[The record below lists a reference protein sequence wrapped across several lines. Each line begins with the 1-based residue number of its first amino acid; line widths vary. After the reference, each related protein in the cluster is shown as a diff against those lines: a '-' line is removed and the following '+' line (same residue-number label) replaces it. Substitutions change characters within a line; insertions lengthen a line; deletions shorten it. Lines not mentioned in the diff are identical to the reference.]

1 MFFLKIKFSLAV
13 IRFLP
18 ESDTTTPF
26 MLNAKSWVVSSIL
39 LVLWFTCLRW
49 HLLLWSYESLLSM
62 LIATLKTACTD
73 SSASVDFAFSML
85 STELYA
91 SNFISAIAV
100 FLRT

>member
-13 IRFLP
+13 IRFLS
-18 ESDTTTPF
+18 ESDTSTPF
-26 MLNAKSWVVSSIL
+26 MLGREKLGCVEHTFGTVV
-39 LVLWFTCLRW
+39 
-49 HLLLWSYESLLSM
+49 HLFSLAFAPMVYESLLSM